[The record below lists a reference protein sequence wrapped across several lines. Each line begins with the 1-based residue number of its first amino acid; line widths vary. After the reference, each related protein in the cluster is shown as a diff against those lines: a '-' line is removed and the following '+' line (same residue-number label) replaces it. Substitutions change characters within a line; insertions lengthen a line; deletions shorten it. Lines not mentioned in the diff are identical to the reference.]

1 MKWTSL
7 GLLLCLSVTGWSP
20 KAASAFVTKKHATHP
35 QRSTISPTS
44 IRSSGVVHRELFS
57 SSNNNDMNDDEGG
70 SYSSRRQVLR
80 QATAV
85 AGSTLA
91 SWWLWG
97 SEPGTAAAAAADT
110 TKKRICVT
118 GCTSGIGLD
127 AATRLAAQGHE
138 LLLAGRTTSKAQAA
152 AARILETVPNA
163 NIGLAFECNLAS
175 LSSIQKFA
183 SQIQQ
188 LSSSSSSSSQPFAID
203 VLCLNAGLSRDA
215 AAKDIVRTT
224 DGFELTVGTNH
235 LGHFYLNQLLLPMMN
250 KNTGRIVVTAS
261 GVHDPESP
269 GGNQGETATLGD
281 LKGLEQRNFEM
292 VDGGP
297 FSADKAYKD
306 SKLCNVLFTR
316 ELQRRLTASGSG
328 ITTSCFSPG
337 LILESG
343 FFRNQNPL
351 FVKAFTVGVKVAE
364 VGETSHW
371 GGGALE
377 YVATSPQV
385 ANQGG
390 TYFLAPPGSS
400 KYGDAAYGREFK
412 VAQVSK
418 EAQDDSKAKRLWELS
433 ETLVAG
439 STA

>member
-1 MKWTSL
+1 MTN
-7 GLLLCLSVTGWSP
+7 
-20 KAASAFVTKKHATHP
+20 KHATHP
-35 QRSTISPTS
+35 QRSTISPS
-44 IRSSGVVHRELFS
+44 ICSSGVHRELFS
-57 SSNNNDMNDDEGG
+57 SSDKNDMDYDEGG
-70 SYSSRRQVLR
+70 SANSRREVLR

-97 SEPGTAAAAAADT
+97 SEPGTALAAADET
-110 TKKRICVT
+110 AKKRICVT

-175 LSSIQKFA
+175 LSSIQTFA

-188 LSSSSSSSSQPFAID
+188 LASSSSSSSSSQPFVID
-203 VLCLNAGLSRDA
+203 TLCLNAGLSRDT
-215 AAKDIVRTT
+215 AAKDVARTA

-250 KNTGRIVVTAS
+250 KSTGRIVVTAS

-281 LKGLEQRNFEM
+281 LKGLEQHNFDM

-328 ITTSCFSPG
+328 ITANCFSPG
-337 LILESG
+337 LILDNG

-351 FVKAFTVGVKVAE
+351 FVKAFKAGVKVAG

-377 YVATSPQV
+377 YIATSSQV

-390 TYFLAPPGSS
+390 VYFLSPPGSS

-439 STA
+439 SSA